1 MFHQAEKKKTIIFA
15 AGCFWGAQEAFRRL
29 KGVLETR
36 VGYVNGHVEETD
48 YFSLSATGHA
58 EAVQLFYDP
67 SVIRLAELIDR
78 FFLIIDPF
86 AKNHQ
91 GNDYGSQ
98 YRTGIYYADE
108 EDQRVI
114 ALSMDLHRERY
125 GKPIFVEFEEVKNFI
140 PAEKY
145 HQDYLIK
152 NPGGYCHIRPQ
163 AILAPLWREETFE
176 KPDDQVLRK
185 QLSETAYQVTQHKG
199 TEAPF
204 SSPFTSQ
211 KKEGIYVDIVSGE
224 ALFSSADQFDAGCG
238 WPSFTRPITTDR
250 LTEHQDFSFGMIR
263 TEVQSDLAGS
273 HLGHV
278 FSDGPKDQGG
288 LRYCIDGAALRFIP
302 KEEMKEQGYEMFLP
316 YLIA

>member
-1 MFHQAEKKKTIIFA
+1 MFHKLEKEKTIIFA

-36 VGYVNGHVEETD
+36 VGYVNGSVDETD
-48 YFSLSATGHA
+48 YFSVSETGHA
-58 EAVQLFYDP
+58 EAVKLLYDAN
-67 SVIRLAELIDR
+67 VIRLAELIDR

-98 YRTGIYYADE
+98 YRTGIYYTDE
-108 EDQRVI
+108 KDRRVI
-114 ALSMDLHRERY
+114 DLSMDLHRELY
-125 GKPIFVEFEEVKNFI
+125 GKPIFVEVEELKNFV

-163 AILAPLWREETFE
+163 AILEALWQDKTFE
-176 KPDDQVLRK
+176 KPDDEALRRR
-185 QLSETAYQVTQHKG
+185 LSESAYQVTQNKG

-204 SSPFTSQ
+204 SSPFCHQ
-211 KKEGIYVDIVSGE
+211 EEEGIYVDIVSGE
-224 ALFSSADQFDAGCG
+224 ALFSTADQFDSGCG

-250 LTEHQDFSFGMIR
+250 LAEHRDLSYGMIR
-263 TEVQSDLAGS
+263 TEVQSDLAAS

-278 FSDGPKDQGG
+278 FSDGPREQGG

-302 KEEMKEQGYEMFLP
+302 KDEMKEEGYMMFLP
-316 YLIA
+316 YLIG